1 MNFLL
6 THAPILIIALPL
18 LGAFLTPLISRL
30 HPKMRNIFVLTILI
44 FTGFLTMLLT
54 RDVLA
59 NGIRVYVLGAAPSTL
74 TVPTG
79 SIMPVRIILE
89 TDALSVLMAMI
100 SVSLA
105 FVSALYSSK
114 FMENRTGLDKYY
126 TLLLLLLAGMLGMEL
141 TGDLFN
147 LFVFLEITSISGC
160 ALVAFYTDRGESA
173 EAAFKYMLIGTVGA
187 LFVLFAVALLYGEYD
202 ALNIGYLANKI
213 QYSFLDK
220 IALVLLVGAFAMK
233 AGSVPMHMWKPDAY
247 GEAPA
252 SVVIMLVTSSLASLY
267 ALLRVC
273 FTLYGNVLNTAVV
286 GWIIIVLGVLSIFVG
301 VTMALVQNKFSRLI
315 GYTAVAEI
323 GYMLLGVGV
332 GLASLTNGSI
342 EDYGLKAVQGGLFHI
357 MNDALDLGLLF
368 LVAGAVFYSTGK
380 SDLNKLG
387 GLAHNMKYTTIFFM
401 IGLAAVSGLPPM
413 NGFASKL
420 IIYETSYQLEP
431 LGPILSII
439 AILSSILMLAVF
451 VKVFHSAFLGPKLK
465 EYENVKDAP
474 RSMLIAMG
482 ILAVFIIIFGLFPD
496 TVINTIIKPAANA
509 LIDYQGYIDKIMGG
523 V

>member
-18 LGAFLTPLISRL
+18 LGAFLTPLISRV
-30 HPKMRNIFVLTILI
+30 HPKVRNIFVLIILML
-44 FTGFLTMLLT
+44 TGFLTILLT
-54 RDVLA
+54 RDVLS
-59 NGIRVYVLGAAPSTL
+59 NGIRVYVLGAASSTL
-74 TVPTG
+74 TTPTG
-79 SIMPVRIILE
+79 YIMPVRIILE

-105 FVSALYSSK
+105 FVAALYSWK

-141 TGDLFN
+141 TGDMFN

-173 EAAFKYMLIGTVGA
+173 EAAFKYMVIGTVAA
-187 LFVLFAVALLYGEYD
+187 LFVLFAVALLYGEYN
-202 ALNIGYLANKI
+202 ALNIGYLASRI
-213 QYSFLDK
+213 QYSFIDK
-220 IALVLLVGAFAMK
+220 IALVLLIGAFAMK

-247 GEAPA
+247 GEAPS
-252 SVVIMLVTSSLASLY
+252 SVAIMLVASSLASLY

-273 FTLYGNVLNTAVV
+273 FTLYGNVLNTVVV
-286 GWIIIVLGVLSIFVG
+286 GWVIIILGILSIFVG
-301 VTMALVQNKFSRLI
+301 VTMALVQNKFARLI
-315 GYTAVAEI
+315 GYTAVAEV
-323 GYMLLGVGV
+323 GYMMLGVGV
-332 GLASLTNGSI
+332 GLASIANGSI
-342 EDYGLKAVQGGLFHI
+342 ADYGLKAIQGGLFHV

-380 SDLNKLG
+380 SDLNRLG
-387 GLAHNMKYTTIFFM
+387 GLAHNMKYTTIFFI

-420 IIYETSYQLEP
+420 MIYETAYQLN
-431 LGPILSII
+431 PILSII
-439 AILSSILMLAVF
+439 AILASILMLAVF
-451 VKVFHSAFLGPKLK
+451 VKVFHSAFLGPRLK
-465 EYENVKDAP
+465 EYENVKEVP

-496 TVINTIIKPAANA
+496 TVINTIVEPAANA
-509 LIDYQGYIDKIMGG
+509 LIDYQGYINKILGLGG